1 MPTFGKEPTV
11 ILNGLAEILRQVI
24 PMLILFGILQW
35 SDQQIAAVFMV
46 VSAVVAF
53 LSTAWARSQVV
64 PTEVANSQINTA
76 IAMPKGSTVQD
87 VIAKDTKDNQ

>member
-1 MPTFGKEPTV
+1 MFGKEPTV

-24 PMLILFGILQW
+24 PMLILFGLLQW

-53 LSTAWARSQVV
+53 LSTALARSQVV

-76 IAMPKGSTVQD
+76 IKMPKDSTLQD

>member
-1 MPTFGKEPTV
+1 MFGKEPTV

-24 PMLILFGILQW
+24 PMLILFGILHW
-35 SDQQIAAVFMV
+35 TDQQIAAVFMV

-64 PTEVANSQINTA
+64 PHETANAQIETA
-76 IAMPKGSTVQD
+76 IKMPKDSTLQQ
-87 VIAKDTKDNQ
+87 VIDKTEAQKS